1 MIYLDNAATTQVEPS
16 VLSSYMDISTQLFG
30 NPSSLHQLGEL
41 SSGLLNQSRKQIA
54 DLLRVQP
61 DEIYFTSG
69 GTEGDNWAIKGTA
82 FEKETFGKH
91 LITSAIE
98 HPAVL
103 KTMAQLEQMG
113 WEVTYLPINQDGVIN
128 LSDLKEA
135 IRPDTVLVS
144 IMAVNNEMGS
154 IQPLKAIGEVL
165 KGYPTIHFHVDAVQS
180 VGIMD
185 LDLTHSRIDLA
196 VFSGHKFHAPKG
208 TGFLYIKKGRKIQ
221 PLLNGGGQEK
231 GGRGGTENVPG
242 NAAMAKALR
251 LALENT
257 DEKKRHLGQL
267 KEHLTDYLTGYE
279 KVTLFSPTDSSPH
292 IICFGMKQI
301 KGEVVVHA
309 LEKEGIYV
317 STTSACSSKRKEQ
330 THSIMGM
337 GYNKEEAETVV
348 RISLGYQNSVDD
360 IEAFKQVFASIYQQL
375 TVIYTDHTL
384 ENRKEEPFA
393 SN

>member
-1 MIYLDNAATTQVEPS
+1 MIYLDNAATTQVDGS

-30 NPSSLHQLGEL
+30 NPSSLHKLGEM

-54 DLLRVQP
+54 DLMNVYP
-61 DEIYFTSG
+61 EEIYFTSG

-82 FEKETFGKH
+82 FEKESFGKH

-113 WEVTYLPINQDGVIN
+113 WDVTYLPINQEGVIN
-128 LSDLKEA
+128 PSDLKA
-135 IRPDTVLVS
+135 SIRPDTVLVS

-154 IQPLKAIGEVL
+154 IQPLKAIGDVL
-165 KGYPTIHFHVDAVQS
+165 KDYPTIHFHVDAVQS

-185 LDLTHSRIDLA
+185 LDLNHSRIDLA

-208 TGFLYIKKGRKIQ
+208 TGFMYIKKGRKIQ
-221 PLLNGGGQEK
+221 PLLSGGGQEK
-231 GGRGGTENVPG
+231 GGRSGTENVPG

-257 DEKKRHLGQL
+257 EEKKQHLSHLKDQL
-267 KEHLTDYLTGYE
+267 VNYLTGFD
-279 KVTLFSPTDSSPH
+279 KVSLFSPKGSSPH

-337 GYNKEEAETVV
+337 GYAKEDAETVV
-348 RISLGYQNSVDD
+348 RISLGYQNNLND
-360 IEAFKQVFASIYQQL
+360 IEAFKQAFAPIYQQL
-375 TVIYTDHTL
+375 ASIYTDHTL
-384 ENRKEEPFA
+384 GN
-393 SN
+393 